1 MERTLNDMMND
12 LESAK
17 KEYESL
23 QKVADK
29 ALKKVNKINKEI
41 EKYKIDNK
49 LYYPMSELSKYIERE
64 IIYIDL
70 IEKTKS
76 GGLTVKRIY
85 NDEMFSV
92 DENGHLHYSSYNCG
106 VMDYDENINK
116 YVEWC
121 HYFRNEHD
129 YIGFLELKLEEDDDE

>member
-12 LESAK
+12 FESAK
-17 KEYESL
+17 KEHESL
-23 QKVADK
+23 QKVADN

-49 LYYPMSELSKYIERE
+49 LYHPMSELSKYIERE
-64 IIYIDL
+64 IVYIDL
-70 IEKTKS
+70 IERTKS
-76 GGLTVKRIY
+76 GKLTVERMY

-92 DENGHLHYSSYNCG
+92 DENGHLNYSSYNCG
-106 VMDYDENINK
+106 VMDYDESINK

-121 HYFRNEHD
+121 HYSRHEHD
-129 YIGFLELKLEEDDDE
+129 YIGFLELKLEDEDDE